1 MKVLP
6 TDNDKEN
13 ALSSSINQ
21 SLKHR
26 RLMALAG
33 SIDELS
39 ADKMLNEIEPKADR
53 LISDVEDLTNI
64 PHKAGELRMLREIR
78 YKLIAEMVNKL
89 KLKA

>member
-33 SIDELS
+33 SIDELG
-39 ADKMLNEIEPKADR
+39 ADKMLNEIKQSRRSRDSR
-53 LISDVEDLTNI
+53 KNQD
-64 PHKAGELRMLREIR
+64 ML
-78 YKLIAEMVNKL
+78 K
-89 KLKA
+89 

>member
-13 ALSSSINQ
+13 APNSLITQ
-21 SLKHR
+21 SQKHR

-39 ADKMLNEIEPKADR
+39 ADKMLNEIKQTR
-53 LISDVEDLTNI
+53 RSRGSRKNQ
-64 PHKAGELRMLREIR
+64 GML
-78 YKLIAEMVNKL
+78 K
-89 KLKA
+89 